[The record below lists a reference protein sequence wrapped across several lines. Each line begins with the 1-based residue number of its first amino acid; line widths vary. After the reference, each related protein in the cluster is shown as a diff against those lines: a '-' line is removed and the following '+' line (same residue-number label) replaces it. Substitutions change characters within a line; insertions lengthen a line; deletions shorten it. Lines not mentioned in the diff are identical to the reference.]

1 MNQNS
6 DVKSQNNAQN
16 NFVEKIKYLQN
27 IKDSHSNY
35 NAQELDTGYF
45 NVKK

>member
-6 DVKSQNNAQN
+6 DVKSQNNAQ

-35 NAQELDTGYF
+35 NGKEVDTGYF
-45 NVKK
+45 NVKS